1 MKRYAICYVSS
12 ANSNFQREEIKKL
25 FTRWEKVN
33 QENDVKGIL
42 LFAEGNFFQV
52 LEGKKKF
59 IIQLFTKI
67 QKDPRH
73 NNIIQIIE
81 EEMKKG
87 GFDSYKCDLV
97 TEANKYDRSVFKDYL
112 ETMKGMDAHTQ
123 EVASGMLE
131 VFIETSK

>member
-12 ANSNFQREEIKKL
+12 SNRNFQREEIKKL
-25 FTRWEKVN
+25 FARWEKVN

-73 NNIIQIIE
+73 YNIIQIIG

-97 TEANKYDRSVFKDYL
+97 TE
-112 ETMKGMDAHTQ
+112 E
-123 EVASGMLE
+123 
-131 VFIETSK
+131 